1 MCNIGRIKQ
10 IIANEAKPTTAME
23 AIVTSIPV
31 KIIKIRELIYVRRI
45 QRMENKEHKQ

>member
-10 IIANEAKPTTAME
+10 IITNEAKPITAFEVMVT
-23 AIVTSIPV
+23 AIP
-31 KIIKIRELIYVRRI
+31 IKVRELVYVRRI